1 VVKDYIIKKPYKII
15 DFHGEFDQELRYA
28 VPFAYWHYLN
38 GTLAKTI
45 SYKNTKDLYFF
56 SKNHEERQ
64 GGRDWE
70 LGYKNFEIPNM
81 THSINF
87 SYKKWKRV
95 PWRDIYQNDMIKFEK
110 PILLIANKYNMEWDL
125 PPLNFLDIPTLDS
138 LVLQFRE
145 KYQIIYNRPLNNQ
158 ITTDNSDILDL
169 NEYKWLTNKYPE
181 VILMNDLFETYREKV
196 NNFNHLQL
204 MVYANCNHFISVHG
218 GTAALA
224 SCFGG
229 QNIILSKK
237 GIEHHLNEFDT
248 IIPSLSG
255 AKIYHAK
262 SENMV
267 LEYARQFY

>member
-1 VVKDYIIKKPYKII
+1 
-15 DFHGEFDQELRYA
+15 
-28 VPFAYWHYLN
+28 
-38 GTLAKTI
+38 
-45 SYKNTKDLYFF
+45 
-56 SKNHEERQ
+56 
-64 GGRDWE
+64 
-70 LGYKNFEIPNM
+70 
-81 THSINF
+81 
-87 SYKKWKRV
+87 
-95 PWRDIYQNDMIKFEK
+95 RDIYQNDMIKFEK

-218 GTAALA
+218 GTAAL
-224 SCFGG
+224 
-229 QNIILSKK
+229 
-237 GIEHHLNEFDT
+237 
-248 IIPSLSG
+248 
-255 AKIYHAK
+255 
-262 SENMV
+262 
-267 LEYARQFY
+267 

>member
-1 VVKDYIIKKPYKII
+1 MIEKIIRKFLYLYTSLLHPKIQPDYRYFIRDNYYCRLRQLKYVVKDYIIKKPYKII

-95 PWRDIYQNDMIKFEK
+95 P
-110 PILLIANKYNMEWDL
+110 
-125 PPLNFLDIPTLDS
+125 
-138 LVLQFRE
+138 
-145 KYQIIYNRPLNNQ
+145 
-158 ITTDNSDILDL
+158 
-169 NEYKWLTNKYPE
+169 
-181 VILMNDLFETYREKV
+181 
-196 NNFNHLQL
+196 
-204 MVYANCNHFISVHG
+204 
-218 GTAALA
+218 
-224 SCFGG
+224 
-229 QNIILSKK
+229 
-237 GIEHHLNEFDT
+237 
-248 IIPSLSG
+248 
-255 AKIYHAK
+255 
-262 SENMV
+262 
-267 LEYARQFY
+267 